1 MRDRFEHVTKAID
14 NQRVDM
20 CIMREDIERA
30 AQTIERAAQ
39 TTNDQIV
46 DMCIMRDDIER
57 AAQQRVD
64 MSEDIARA
72 AQTIENQQADM
83 RIMREDFDRCMHA
96 VNYLAYV
103 HNNIPDRDVSAPSSS
118 PTSWIVIISLLTVI
132 ELLAVYEAGKYV
144 VGRIVGL

>member
-20 CIMREDIERA
+20 CIMRED
-30 AQTIERAAQ
+30 IERAAQ

-103 HNNIPDRDVSAPSSS
+103 HNNIPDRDVSAPS
-118 PTSWIVIISLLTVI
+118 PTTSWIVIISLLTVI